1 MVPIGVGRSCGEGSL
16 KGAKREGFEGGAR
29 ANLHRTFIEPST
41 DLRRVDRGGRIWG
54 GCAFFGG
61 GNDLLRVETFYGA
74 AVLWMERVRMPIAD
88 TGWKRLVEQGGQRER
103 GGSGDWGLGLFWCW
117 GAINCVQ
124 WR

>member
-29 ANLHRTFIEPST
+29 ANLHRTFNEPTT

-54 GCAFFGG
+54 VCAFSWG

-74 AVLWMERVRMPIAD
+74 AVLWMEWVRLPIPD
-88 TGWKRLVEQGGQRER
+88 TVWKRLVAQGGQRER
-103 GGSGDWGLGLFWCW
+103 GGSGDWGLGLFCRL
-117 GAINCVQ
+117 GAINCMQ